1 MLEIVGRV
9 IGSILIF
16 YLLLLSMRIILGWLT
31 SRDGGRTGMGKP
43 WDLLRRITDPYLGLF
58 YRLKFLRKGIFDFTP
73 VAAFLVLIIVF
84 SVVESISEYQRIT
97 LGLVL
102 SIILGA
108 AWSGARFLLLFFLVV
123 GLLRTIPIIF
133 RSLAD
138 AMIWRVADLIIQPV
152 IAFVMRLFR
161 LGRRSGSTQYLILT
175 IGLLF
180 ATWLLGEI
188 VVWQVTSLLRLLPI

>member
-1 MLEIVGRV
+1 VLEIVGRV
-9 IGSILIF
+9 IGSILIL

-31 SRDGGRTGMGKP
+31 SRDGSRTIMGKP
-43 WDLLRRITDPYLGLF
+43 WELLCRVTDPYLGLF
-58 YRLKFLRKGIFDFTP
+58 YRMRFLRRGIFDFTP
-73 VAAFLVLIIVF
+73 VAAFLVLIVLF
-84 SVVESISEYQRIT
+84 NVVESITEYQRIT

-102 SIILGA
+102 SIIVWA
-108 AWSGARFLLLFFLVV
+108 AWSGARFLVLFFLVV

-133 RSLAD
+133 RSVSD
-138 AMIWRVADLIIQPV
+138 AMIWRVADLIIQPA

-175 IGLLF
+175 IGLFF